1 MIVPVILCGGA
12 GTRLWPAS
20 RQDAPKPFLP
30 LVGGKSTFSLTLE
43 RVADRS
49 RFAEPLVVTSS
60 DHAYLVESALKQAG
74 ISATVLLEPVARDTA
89 AAVGIAAAYLGAK
102 NRDATMIVLPADHVI
117 NDGAGFAR
125 VVDSALPA
133 AEAGRIVVFGVRP
146 TAPATSF
153 GYIKPGAA
161 TGKGAATSV
170 DEFVEKP
177 DAKRAAELVR
187 SGYLWNSGIFL
198 MRAATALSELTAHAP
213 EIAAAVG
220 KAVAS
225 AKVDGNVVTIDKA
238 AFDTAP
244 KKSIDYAVMEK
255 TKLAAVVPASFDWN
269 DLGTWSAVWD
279 EAAKDADG
287 NVAAGNVTFLDAR
300 DNYVSSE
307 TDTVGVVGVDDI
319 VVVAA
324 DGSILV
330 TTRSRAA
337 EVKELVAAVKA
348 KPEANFGDFV
358 RHFRPWG
365 NYQSLDQGPRHQVKR
380 IVVTP
385 GARLSLQKHF
395 HRAEHW
401 TVVSGIA
408 DITIGPDMDH
418 LKTVRLN
425 PNESVH
431 IPLGH
436 IHRMAN
442 PGSEPMTLIE
452 VQIGDYLGEDD
463 IVRLQDDYGRKDS

>member
-30 LVGGKSTFSLTLE
+30 LVGGKSTFALTLE
-43 RVADRS
+43 RVADKR
-49 RFAEPLVVTSS
+49 RFAAPVVVTSV
-60 DHAYLVESALKQAG
+60 DHRYLTETALKAAG
-74 ISATVLLEPVARDTA
+74 VTASLLLEPTARDTA
-89 AAVGIAAAYLGAK
+89 AAVGIAAAYVAGNDK
-102 NRDATMIVLPADHVI
+102 DATILVLAADHVI
-117 NDGAGFAR
+117 NDADAFAR
-125 VVDSALPA
+125 VVDAALPA
-133 AEAGRIVVFGVRP
+133 AEAGRIVVFGVKP
-146 TAPATSF
+146 SGPSTSF
-153 GYIKPGAA
+153 GYIRPGKASGQGSA
-161 TGKGAATSV
+161 TAVA
-170 DEFVEKP
+170 EFVEKP
-177 DAKRAAELVR
+177 DAARARELVAG
-187 SGYLWNSGIFL
+187 GYLWNSGIFL
-198 MRAATALSELTAHAP
+198 MRASVALSELDAHAP
-213 EIAAAVG
+213 QIADAIR
-220 KAVAS
+220 KAVAA
-225 AKVDGNVVTIDKA
+225 AKDEGGAITVDKA
-238 AFDTAP
+238 AFESSP
-244 KKSIDYAVMEK
+244 KTSIDYAVMEK
-255 TKLAAVVPASFDWN
+255 TKLAAVVPADFDWN

-279 EAAKDADG
+279 ESPKDGDG
-287 NVAAGNVTFLDAR
+287 NVAAGNVTFLDAK
-300 DNYVSSE
+300 DNYISSE
-307 TDTVGVVGVDDI
+307 TDTVGVVGVDDL

-365 NYQSLDQGPRHQVKR
+365 NYQSLDQGVRHQVKR

-408 DITIGPDMDH
+408 DITIGPDMEH
-418 LKTVRLN
+418 LKTIRLN

-442 PGSEPMTLIE
+442 PGTEPMTLIE

>member
-1 MIVPVILCGGA
+1 MIVPVIMSGGA

-30 LVGGKSTFSLTLE
+30 LVGGKSSFALTLE
-43 RVADRS
+43 RVSDRG
-49 RFAEPLVVTSS
+49 RFAEPVVITSV
-60 DHAYLVESALKQAG
+60 DHRYLVEQALKHAG
-74 ISATVLLEPVARDTA
+74 AKATLLLEPIGRDTA
-89 AAVGIAAAYLGAK
+89 AAVGAAAAYVAAK
-102 NRDATMIVLPADHVI
+102 DKNATILVLAADHVI
-117 NDGAGFAR
+117 EDGDAFAR
-125 VVDSALPA
+125 VVDAALPA
-133 AEAGRIVVFGVRP
+133 AEAGRIVVFGVKP
-146 TAPATSF
+146 TGPSTSF
-153 GYIKPGAA
+153 GYIRPGAA
-161 TGKGAATSV
+161 LGQGSAKAV
-170 DEFVEKP
+170 DQFVEKP
-177 DAKRAAELVR
+177 DAGRAAELVKG
-187 SGYLWNSGIFL
+187 GYLWNSGIFL
-198 MRAATALSELTAHAP
+198 MRAATALSELDAHAG
-213 EIAAAVG
+213 EIGAAVRKAIAAAKNDAG
-220 KAVAS
+220 AT
-225 AKVDGNVVTIDKA
+225 TIDKA
-238 AFDTAP
+238 AFETAP

-255 TKLAAVVPASFDWN
+255 TKLAAVVPADFDWN
-269 DLGTWSAVWD
+269 DLGTWGAVWD
-279 EAAKDADG
+279 ESGKDGNG
-287 NVAAGNVTFLDAR
+287 NVAAGNVTFVDAK

-307 TDTVGVVGVDDI
+307 TDTVGVVGVDDL

-330 TTRSRAA
+330 TTRSRSA
-337 EVKELVAAVKA
+337 EVKELVAAVQA
-348 KPEANFGDFV
+348 KPEANFGDFI

-408 DITIGPDMDH
+408 DITIGPDMDN
-418 LKTVRLN
+418 LKTIRVN

-442 PGSEPMTLIE
+442 PGTEPMTLIE

-463 IVRLQDDYGRKDS
+463 IVRLQDDYGRKDA

>member
-1 MIVPVILCGGA
+1 MIVPVIMSGGA

-20 RQDAPKPFLP
+20 RLDAPKPFLP
-30 LVGGKSTFSLTLE
+30 LVDGQSTFGMTLA
-43 RVADRS
+43 RVADRG
-49 RFAEPLVVTSS
+49 RYAEPLIVTSA
-60 DHAYLVESALKQAG
+60 DHRYLVDTALAKAG
-74 ISATVLLEPVARDTA
+74 VTASLLLEPTARDTA
-89 AAVGIAAAYLGAK
+89 AAVGAAAACAASK
-102 NRDATMIVLPADHVI
+102 DKDAVILVLAADHLI
-117 NDGAGFAR
+117 EDGDAFAR
-125 VVDSALPA
+125 VVDAALPA
-133 AEAGRIVVFGVRP
+133 AEAGRIVVFGVKPRGAS
-146 TAPATSF
+146 TAF

-161 TGKGAATSV
+161 TGQGTAKAV
-170 DEFVEKP
+170 EQFVEKP
-177 DAKRAAELVR
+177 DAKRAAELVKG
-187 SGYLWNSGIFL
+187 GYLWNSGIFL
-198 MRAATALSELTAHAP
+198 MRASVALSELDAYAA
-213 EIAAAVG
+213 EIAAAAR
-220 KAVAS
+220 KAVA
-225 AKVDGNVVTIDKA
+225 AGQVQGNVTTIDKS
-238 AFDTAP
+238 AFEAAP

-255 TKLAAVVPASFDWN
+255 TKLAVVVPADFDWN

-279 EAAKDADG
+279 ESKKDEDG
-287 NVAAGNVTFLDAR
+287 NVAAGNVTFVDAK

-307 TDTVGVVGVDDI
+307 TDTVGVVGVDDL

-337 EVKELVAAVKA
+337 EVKELVAAVQA

-408 DITIGPDMDH
+408 DITIGPDMDN
-418 LKTVRLN
+418 LKTVRVE
-425 PNESVH
+425 PNQSVH

-442 PGSEPMTLIE
+442 PGTEPMTLIE

-463 IVRLQDDYGRKDS
+463 IVRLQDDYGRNA

>member
-1 MIVPVILCGGA
+1 MIVPVIMSGGA

-20 RQDAPKPFLP
+20 RLDAPKPFLP
-30 LVGGKSTFSLTLE
+30 LVDGQSTFALTLL

-49 RFAEPLVVTSS
+49 RFAEPVVITSV
-60 DHAYLVESALKQAG
+60 DHRYLVETALKQAG
-74 ISATVLLEPVARDTA
+74 ASASLLLEPTPRDTA
-89 AAVGIAAAYLGAK
+89 AAVGAAAAFAARNG
-102 NRDATMIVLPADHVI
+102 DATILVLAADHVI
-117 NDGAGFAR
+117 EDGDAFAR
-125 VVDSALPA
+125 VVDAALPA
-133 AEAGRIVVFGVRP
+133 AEAGRIVVFGVKPRGP
-146 TAPATSF
+146 STSF

-161 TGKGAATSV
+161 TGQGAARAV
-170 DEFVEKP
+170 EQFVEKP
-177 DAKRAAELVR
+177 DAKRAAELVKG
-187 SGYLWNSGIFL
+187 GYLWNSGIFL
-198 MRAATALSELTAHAP
+198 MRASVALAELDSHSP
-213 EIAAAVG
+213 EIGAAARKAIASG
-220 KAVAS
+220 KTE
-225 AKVDGNVVTIDKA
+225 GNATTLDKA
-238 AFDTAP
+238 AFEAAP

-255 TKLAAVVPASFDWN
+255 TKLAAVVPADFDWN
-269 DLGTWSAVWD
+269 DLGTWSSVWD
-279 EAAKDADG
+279 ESAKDEDG
-287 NVAAGNVTFLDAR
+287 NIGTGNVTFLDAKN
-300 DNYVSSE
+300 NYVSSE
-307 TDTVGVVGVDDI
+307 TDTVGVVGVDDL
-319 VVVAA
+319 VVVSA
-324 DGSILV
+324 DGSLLV
-330 TTRSRAA
+330 TTRARSA
-337 EVKELVAAVKA
+337 EVKDIVAAIKA

-365 NYQSLDQGPRHQVKR
+365 NYQSLDQGVCHQVKR

-408 DITIGPDMDH
+408 DITIGPDMEH
-418 LKTVRLN
+418 LKTIRVN

-442 PGSEPMTLIE
+442 PGTEPMTLIE

>member
-1 MIVPVILCGGA
+1 MIVPVIMSGGA

-20 RQDAPKPFLP
+20 RLDAPKPFLP
-30 LVGGKSTFSLTLE
+30 LVDGRSTFALTLA

-49 RFAEPLVVTSS
+49 RYAEPLIVTSV
-60 DHAYLVESALKQAG
+60 DHRYLVETALADAGVSASL
-74 ISATVLLEPVARDTA
+74 LLEPTARDTA
-89 AAVGIAAAYLGAK
+89 AAVGAAAAFAASRDK
-102 NRDATMIVLPADHVI
+102 DATILVLAADHVI
-117 NDGAGFAR
+117 EDGDAFAS
-125 VVDSALPA
+125 VVDAALPA
-133 AEAGRIVVFGVRP
+133 ANAGRIVVFGVKPRGP
-146 TAPATSF
+146 STSF
-153 GYIKPGAA
+153 GYIRPGGATGEGAA
-161 TGKGAATSV
+161 KAVA
-170 DEFVEKP
+170 EFVEKP
-177 DAKRAAELVR
+177 DAKRAAELVK
-187 SGYLWNSGIFL
+187 GGCLWNSGIFL
-198 MRAATALSELTAHAP
+198 MRASVALSELDAHAA
-213 EIAAAVG
+213 EIGAAARQ
-220 KAVAS
+220 AVA
-225 AKVDGNVVTIDKA
+225 AGKVEGHVTTIDKD
-238 AFDTAP
+238 AFEAAP

-255 TKLAAVVPASFDWN
+255 TRLAAVVPADFDWN

-279 EAAKDADG
+279 ESEKDGDG
-287 NVAAGNVTFLDAR
+287 NVAVGNVTFVDAR

-307 TDTVGVVGVDDI
+307 TDTVGVVGVDDL

-337 EVKELVAAVKA
+337 EVKELVAAVRA
-348 KPEANFGDFV
+348 RPEANFGDFV

-408 DITIGPDMDH
+408 DITVGPDMDS
-418 LKTVRLN
+418 LKTIRVN

-442 PGSEPMTLIE
+442 PGKEPMTLIE

-463 IVRLQDDYGRKDS
+463 IVRLQDDYGRKDA

>member
-1 MIVPVILCGGA
+1 VIVPVIMSGGA

-30 LVGGKSTFSLTLE
+30 LVGGKSTFALTLE

-49 RFAEPLVVTSS
+49 RFSEPLIITSV
-60 DHAYLVESALKQAG
+60 DHRYLVEQALKQAG
-74 ISATVLLEPVARDTA
+74 VKATLLLEPIARDTA
-89 AAVGIAAAYLGAK
+89 AAVGAAAAFVAARDK
-102 NRDATMIVLPADHVI
+102 NATILVLAADHVI
-117 NDGAGFAR
+117 DDGAAFAR
-125 VVDSALPA
+125 VVDAALPA
-133 AEAGRIVVFGVRP
+133 AEAGRIVVFGVKP

-153 GYIKPGAA
+153 GYIKPGASLA
-161 TGKGAATSV
+161 EGGTKAV
-170 DEFVEKP
+170 DKFVEKP
-177 DAKRAAELVR
+177 DAKRAAELVKA
-187 SGYLWNSGIFL
+187 GCLWNSGIFL
-198 MRAATALSELTAHAP
+198 MRAATALAELDAHAA
-213 EIAAAVG
+213 EIGAAVRKAIAAAKTEGTVT
-220 KAVAS
+220 
-225 AKVDGNVVTIDKA
+225 TIDKA
-238 AFDTAP
+238 AFEMAP
-244 KKSIDYAVMEK
+244 KKSVDYAVMEK
-255 TKLAAVVPASFDWN
+255 TKLAAVVPADFDWN
-269 DLGTWSAVWD
+269 DLGTWGAVWEESDKD
-279 EAAKDADG
+279 ENG
-287 NVAAGNVTFLDAR
+287 NVAAGNVTFVDAK

-307 TDTVGVVGVDDI
+307 TDTVGVVGVDDL

-330 TTRSRAA
+330 TTRSRST
-337 EVKELVAAVKA
+337 EVKELVAAVQA
-348 KPEANFGDFV
+348 KPEANFGDFI

-408 DITIGPDMDH
+408 DITIGPDMDN
-418 LKTVRLN
+418 LKTIRVK

-442 PGSEPMTLIE
+442 PGTEPMTLIE

>member
-1 MIVPVILCGGA
+1 VIVPVIMAGGA

-30 LVGGKSTFSLTLE
+30 LIDGKSTFALTLE
-43 RVADRS
+43 RIADRE
-49 RFAEPLVVTSS
+49 RFGEPLIVTSIE
-60 DHAYLVESALKQAG
+60 HKYLVESALKAAG
-74 ISATVLLEPVARDTA
+74 VTASLLLEPTPRDTA
-89 AAVGIAAAYLGAK
+89 AAIGIAAAAVVA
-102 NRDATMIVLPADHVI
+102 RDPNATMLVLAADHVI
-117 NDGAGFAR
+117 EDGAGFAR
-125 VVDSALPA
+125 VVDGALPA
-133 AEAGRIVVFGVRP
+133 AEAGRIVVFGVKP
-146 TAPATSF
+146 TAPSTAF
-153 GYIKPGAA
+153 GYIRPGAPIGQGEVRA
-161 TGKGAATSV
+161 VEA
-170 DEFVEKP
+170 FVEKP
-177 DAKRAAELVR
+177 DAGRAAELVAN
-187 SGYLWNSGIFL
+187 GYLWNSGIFF
-198 MRAATALSELTAHAP
+198 MRASVAMAELKAHAP
-213 EIAAAVG
+213 EIAVAAA
-220 KAVAS
+220 KAVAGAGRS
-225 AKVDGNVVTIDKA
+225 GNAIVVDKDAFA
-238 AFDTAP
+238 AAP
-244 KKSIDYAVMEK
+244 KTSIDYAVMEK
-255 TKLAAVVPASFDWN
+255 TKLAAVAPADFDWN

-279 EAAKDADG
+279 ESKKDADG
-287 NVAAGNVTFLDAR
+287 NVALGNVTFLDATN
-300 DNYVSSE
+300 NYVSSE
-307 TDTVGVVGVDDI
+307 TDMVGVVGVSDVI
-319 VVVAA
+319 VVAA

-330 TTRSRAA
+330 TIRARAA
-337 EVKELVAAVKA
+337 ELKELVAAIKA

-418 LKTVRLN
+418 LKTIRVN

-442 PGSEPMTLIE
+442 PGEEPMTLIE

-463 IVRLQDDYGRKDS
+463 IVRLQDDYGRKDT

>member
-1 MIVPVILCGGA
+1 MIVPVIMAGGA

-30 LVGGKSTFSLTLE
+30 LIDGKSTFALTLE
-43 RVADRS
+43 RIADRE
-49 RFAEPLVVTSS
+49 RFGEPLIVTSIE
-60 DHAYLVESALKQAG
+60 HKYLVESALKAAG
-74 ISATVLLEPVARDTA
+74 VTASLLLEPTPRDTA
-89 AAVGIAAAYLGAK
+89 AAIGIAAAAVVA
-102 NRDATMIVLPADHVI
+102 RDPNATMLVLAADHVI
-117 NDGAGFAR
+117 EDGAGFAR
-125 VVDSALPA
+125 VVDGALPA
-133 AEAGRIVVFGVRP
+133 AEAGRIVVFGVKP
-146 TAPATSF
+146 TAPSTAF
-153 GYIKPGAA
+153 GYIRPGAPIGQGEVRA
-161 TGKGAATSV
+161 VEA
-170 DEFVEKP
+170 FVEKP
-177 DAKRAAELVR
+177 DAGRAAELVAN
-187 SGYLWNSGIFL
+187 GYLWNSGIFF
-198 MRAATALSELTAHAP
+198 MRASVAMAELKAHAP
-213 EIAAAVG
+213 EIAAAAA
-220 KAVAS
+220 KAVAGAGRS
-225 AKVDGNVVTIDKA
+225 GNAIVVDKDAFA
-238 AFDTAP
+238 AAP
-244 KKSIDYAVMEK
+244 KTSIDYAVMEK
-255 TKLAAVVPASFDWN
+255 TKLAAVAPADFDWN

-279 EAAKDADG
+279 ESKKDADG
-287 NVAAGNVTFLDAR
+287 NVALGNVTFLDATN
-300 DNYVSSE
+300 NYVSSE
-307 TDTVGVVGVDDI
+307 TDMVGVVGVSDVI
-319 VVVAA
+319 VVAA

-330 TTRSRAA
+330 TIRARAA
-337 EVKELVAAVKA
+337 ELKELVAAIKA

-418 LKTVRLN
+418 LKTIRVN

-442 PGSEPMTLIE
+442 PGEEPMTLIE

-463 IVRLQDDYGRKDS
+463 IVRLQDDYGRKDT